1 MSISMYQAFI
11 PPAIRALTN
20 LATFLDKIAVH
31 AEARKIDPTVFV
43 SARLFPDMLP
53 LVKQIQIA
61 SDTVKGGAARLS
73 GQEAPKYEDNEAS
86 FTELQARIQKT
97 INYLQSF
104 TPEQIDGSED
114 KDITLV
120 MRSGELHFKG
130 QDYLTTYVLPNLYF
144 HVTTA
149 YAIARSNGVELGKSD
164 FLGKA

>member
-20 LATFLDKIAVH
+20 LAAFLDKVVTH
-31 AEARKIDPTVFV
+31 AEARKIDPAVFV
-43 SARLFPDMLP
+43 TARLFPDMLP
-53 LVKQIQIA
+53 FVKQIQIA

-86 FTELQARIQKT
+86 FPELQARIQKT
-97 INYLQSF
+97 IEYLQSF
-104 TPEQIDGSED
+104 KPEQIDGSED
-114 KDITLV
+114 KDITLA
-120 MRSGELHFKG
+120 MRSGDLHFKG
-130 QDYLTTYVLPNLYF
+130 LAYLTTYVLPNLYF

-149 YAIARSNGVELGKSD
+149 YAIARSNGVELGKRD

>member
-20 LATFLDKIAVH
+20 LSAVLDKIASH
-31 AEARKIDPTVFV
+31 AQARKIDPAVFV
-43 SARLFPDMLP
+43 TARLFPDMLP

-73 GQEAPKYEDNEAS
+73 GQEAPKFEDNEAS
-86 FTELQARIQKT
+86 FPELQARIQKT
-97 INYLQSF
+97 IAYLQSF
-104 TPEQIDGSED
+104 TSEQIDGSED
-114 KDITLV
+114 KAITLT

-130 QDYLTTYVLPNLYF
+130 QDYLTAYVLPNLYF

>member
-20 LATFLDKIAVH
+20 LSAVLDKIASH
-31 AEARKIDPTVFV
+31 AQARKIDPAVFV
-43 SARLFPDMLP
+43 TARLFPDMLP

-73 GQEAPKYEDNEAS
+73 GQEASKFEDNEAS
-86 FTELQARIQKT
+86 FPELQARIQKT
-97 INYLQSF
+97 IAYLQSF
-104 TPEQIDGSED
+104 TSEQIDGSED
-114 KDITLV
+114 KAITLT

-130 QDYLTTYVLPNLYF
+130 QDYLTAYVLPNLYF

>member
-20 LATFLDKIAVH
+20 LAAILDKIAVH

-43 SARLFPDMLP
+43 TARLFPDMLP

-73 GQEAPKYEDNEAS
+73 GQDAPKFEDNEAN
-86 FTELQARIQKT
+86 FPELQSRIQKT
-97 INYLQSF
+97 IDYLQGF
-104 TPEQIDGSED
+104 TPELIDGSED

-120 MRSGELHFKG
+120 MRNGDLHFKG
-130 QDYLTTYVLPNLYF
+130 MTYLTTYVLPNLYF
-144 HVTTA
+144 HVTTT
-149 YAIARSNGVELGKSD
+149 YAIARSNGVELGKRD